1 MTIENDDD
9 GARADRDL
17 GLDRPITRRDFLNG
31 VAIGIGA
38 TMGAAI
44 VRDVPGGE
52 LLLEAAGFAQ
62 DAAGYYPPALT
73 GMRGSHD
80 GSFDASHALR
90 DGRFWQR
97 AGQPL
102 DTKETY
108 DLVVVGGGISGLAA
122 AYFYRA
128 RVDRS
133 AKILILDNHD
143 DFGGHAKRNEFRPG
157 GRLWIA
163 NGGTAGIES
172 PFPYSS
178 EARGL
183 MSALG
188 IEPEA
193 LAAAA
198 GKAADR
204 SIFQALRPSY
214 FFDKET
220 FGADRLVVGTPG
232 QGRGRGDSGMTWT
245 DFLAK
250 TPLAPEVQKDIAR
263 LETARVDYMP
273 GLSNDEKKDKL
284 SRISYKTFLLEF
296 VKVHP
301 GVIPFYQPRTHGLYG
316 IGIDAVGALECWA
329 YHYPGFDGMNL
340 DTAATGRMSFTAR
353 GDATPKP
360 RYNFHFPD
368 GNASVARL
376 LVRAL
381 IADALPGKTAADS
394 VLAKVDYS
402 LLDRESSPIRI
413 RLSSTA
419 VRVRHDGSPASAQQV
434 EVVYAR
440 EKKVQV
446 VRAKSVVLAC
456 WNMMIPYLCPEL
468 PDRQKEAL
476 KYGVK
481 VPLVYT
487 TVALRNWKAFHT
499 LGISGATTPGM
510 YHTGARLEVP
520 TVIGGYDP
528 TPKSPDDPILVRMT
542 RTPCKP
548 GLPARDQQRA
558 GHVELLTTTFQTFE
572 RRIRDQLARVLK
584 DGGFDPAR
592 DIDAIT
598 VNRWPHGYA
607 YEYNPLWDPDWP
619 QGQSPCEIGRKP
631 FGRIAIA
638 NSDAAAAAYTDQ
650 AIDQA
655 YRAVNELIDQ
665 RASETK
671 PIASGRARP

>member
-1 MTIENDDD
+1 MSHDTGSD
-9 GARADRDL
+9 ADRDL
-17 GLDRPITRRDFLNG
+17 GMDRPITRRDFLNG
-31 VAIGIGA
+31 VAIGIGGSIA
-38 TMGAAI
+38 ADVLRHLPGA
-44 VRDVPGGE
+44 
-52 LLLEAAGFAQ
+52 EAMLQAAFDQ
-62 DAAGYYPPALT
+62 DTPGYYPPALT

-80 GSFDASHALR
+80 GSYDVSHALR
-90 DGRFWQR
+90 DGRFWQS
-97 AGQPL
+97 AGQPI
-102 DTKETY
+102 ETNEQY

-128 RVDRS
+128 RTGPS
-133 AKILILDNHD
+133 ARILILDNHD

-157 GRLWIA
+157 GKLWIA

-172 PFPYSS
+172 PFPYST
-178 EARGL
+178 EARGV
-183 MSALG
+183 MSAIG
-188 IEPEA
+188 IEPVA
-193 LAAAA
+193 LAEAAA
-198 GKAADR
+198 KAADR
-204 SIFQALRPSY
+204 SIFSQLQSAY

-220 FGADRLVVGTPG
+220 FGADRLAIGPPG
-232 QGRGRGDSGMTWT
+232 GRGRGRGGSSGTTWEE
-245 DFLAK
+245 FLAR
-250 TPLAPEVQKDIAR
+250 TPLVPDVQKDIAR
-263 LETARVDYMP
+263 LETAKVDYMP
-273 GLSNDEKKDKL
+273 GLSNDKKKDKL
-284 SRISYKTFLLEF
+284 SRISYKDFLLNV

-301 GVIPFYQPRTHGLYG
+301 GVIPFYQTRTHGLYG

-340 DTAATGRMSFTAR
+340 DPKATGRMSFTAR

-360 RYNFHFPD
+360 PYNFHFPD

-381 IADALPGKTAADS
+381 MPDALPGKTAEDS

-402 LLDRESSPIRI
+402 RLDRQSSPIRI
-413 RLSSTA
+413 RLSSTVA
-419 VRVRHDGSPASAQQV
+419 RVRHSGPAASAKDV
-434 EVVYAR
+434 EVTYGR
-440 EKKVQV
+440 EKKVYT
-446 VRAKSVVLAC
+446 VRAKGVVLAC
-456 WNMMIPYLCPEL
+456 WNMMIPYVCPDL
-468 PDRQKEAL
+468 PDPQKEAL

-487 TVALRNWKAFHT
+487 SVALKNWTAFQK
-499 LGISGATTPGM
+499 LGINGATTPGM
-510 YHTGARLEVP
+510 YHTGVRLEMP
-520 TVIGGYDP
+520 TVIGGYNP
-528 TPKSPDDPILVRMT
+528 TPKSPDEPILVRMT

-558 GHVELLTTTFQTFE
+558 GHVDLLTTTFQTFE

-619 QGQSPCEIGRKP
+619 EGQSPCELGRKP
-631 FGRIAIA
+631 FGRITIA

-655 YRAVNELIDQ
+655 YRAVNELVQ
-665 RASETK
+665 AQS
-671 PIASGRARP
+671 S